1 MDEFL
6 PDLHL
11 IWRPVEFASVG
22 GMDALQQEYSRV
34 IDEGGHA
41 WWTQRLSLTYIRLLD
56 RVLESGRTVHLFP
69 VANPREAGQQ
79 IFRLRARIGD
89 VLYNPDG
96 SFVPQPDELL
106 PFRRSS
112 ADRIYSACWIKLV
125 SMETIPPAELPEP
138 NDYLVLP
145 YGDDLLEALD
155 NRFSKGFI
163 LPRAQY
169 DEFRKTNLARRLET
183 LDRVSR
189 TAGEAQ
195 RRQVVTKLRDFE
207 RRVAETVAEDA
218 HSGELAFDIVEG
230 QGVGF
235 PLDEERARRIGAAPD
250 GAEHEL
256 RVDRRDRSLIIDAPD
271 LDLEDSE
278 ERRSMGEVKV
288 DLGANKRRVV
298 SHTDEDSFDLE
309 REIDDDTLGEEERQ
323 LLELGIDWDVLHRMR
338 RQLAGLEEETEE
350 PRGEAAVKRPAAT
363 DEPSA
368 AKPAAPDFPGSD
380 LEPPPVGEAP
390 PPATRDETTAEGGPV
405 EEPAFSGSGITPP
418 PAAAAEPDEPDDPAA
433 PDFPGSDLEPPPVGE
448 APPPATRDETT
459 AEGGPVEEPAFS
471 GSEITPP
478 PDAAAEP
485 DEPAAEAVAAE
496 PVFAGSDVEPPPET
510 DTTTDGAAPPWKEPA
525 DQPAPAAAAPVEDEE
540 PSGAAPDFRASL
552 PTPEDIARALEGTP
566 LGSDGT
572 AEPPRPTSGPEP
584 EPEPSTEPST
594 PSAGDAGS
602 LDEIIEPLEALSGPP
617 STEEPADADRL
628 PEPALTSRE
637 LERED
642 EETDAEK
649 IEFPDLPPL
658 KPEAPRSKS
667 RDLRGINLFE
677 ESTPPRPAEDEDD
690 EEPRVGSPPPDDDT
704 ESRPDRLLIPTV
716 DTLLRNAEDRE
727 RRRRS
732 APEPEE
738 QPLALPR
745 DVATGIRKIREHLVI
760 DSEQIAHIITNLL
773 LGKHVIIGGPTGC
786 GKSTLARLIPTLIWN
801 IYPEIVQTMSTWG
814 ADDLL
819 GQVYPLPDGGSA
831 VSGVLTRTVLK
842 NYTAE
847 GTSYKRNAYQAP
859 NGARYD
865 GVWLVID
872 ELDNCDW
879 TSLLSDFLASADA
892 DHLRIP
898 VVSSPGETV
907 DIPLP
912 QDFRLL
918 ATFNDPDGPARME
931 KLSQSTRRR
940 LAFVE
945 LHSPSDERAERHAVR
960 RHVQSMVYEQL
971 GLATRQSDF
980 GDQIE
985 NTLFRFARL
994 VRAYRDIGTAPLI
1007 TILADVQVE
1016 TQMGLDAWKTLD
1028 EAMATNLIPLLGGM
1042 APGELRI
1049 LGNLAANTP
1058 ERIHAYL
1065 ASNLPKRY
1073 RDEDFRDQLH
1083 RYLIF
1088 LYRTSLY
1095 RRDHF
1100 AEDVKELI
1108 ELVAAGIP
1116 QGEVPTLV
1124 RAIELREGN
1133 LATSLLPALKLGSTL
1148 FETIR
1153 GLTKLINVATG
1164 RR

>member
-218 HSGELAFDIVEG
+218 RSGELAFDIVEG
-230 QGVGF
+230 RGVGF
-235 PLDEERARRIGAAPD
+235 PLDEERARRIGAVSD
-250 GAEHEL
+250 KAEHEL

-288 DLGANKRRVV
+288 ELGGDRRGIVT
-298 SHTDEDSFDLE
+298 HTDEDSFDLE

-338 RQLAGLEEETEE
+338 RQLAGLEEETTE
-350 PRGEAAVKRPAAT
+350 PRGEAAVKRPAA
-363 DEPSA
+363 
-368 AKPAAPDFPGSD
+368 KPAAPAFAGSDLEPPPVGEAPPPVPRDEATDEDGPVEEPAFSGSEITPPPEPAATEPAATEPTATDFPGSD

-390 PPATRDETTAEGGPV
+390 PPVPRDETAAADGPV
-405 EEPAFSGSGITPP
+405 EK
-418 PAAAAEPDEPDDPAA
+418 
-433 PDFPGSDLEPPPVGE
+433 
-448 APPPATRDETT
+448 
-459 AEGGPVEEPAFS
+459 PAFS

-478 PDAAAEP
+478 PDDAT
-485 DEPAAEAVAAE
+485 AEAVAAE
-496 PVFAGSDVEPPPET
+496 PAFAGSDVEPPPEISPS
-510 DTTTDGAAPPWKEPA
+510 DDGATPLWEKPEAR
-525 DQPAPAAAAPVEDEE
+525 PAAAAPPEEAGKAEE
-540 PSGAAPDFRASL
+540 PPGTAPDFRASL
-552 PTPEDIARALEGTP
+552 PTTEDIARALEGTP

-572 AEPPRPTSGPEP
+572 TEPPTSTPDP
-584 EPEPSTEPST
+584 EPEPSAP
-594 PSAGDAGS
+594 PAGDAGP

-617 STEEPADADRL
+617 STAEPADADRL

-658 KPEAPRSKS
+658 KPETPRSKS

-677 ESTPPRPAEDEDD
+677 ESAPPRPAAAEDD
-690 EEPRVGSPPPDDDT
+690 EEPHAGSRPSDDDT

-716 DTLLRNAEDRE
+716 DTLLRSAEDRE
-727 RRRRS
+727 RRRRTT
-732 APEPEE
+732 PEPEE

-847 GTSYKRNAYQAP
+847 GSSYKRNAYQAP

-1083 RYLIF
+1083 RYLVF

-1095 RRDHF
+1095 RRDHY